1 MAKEKILIVDD
12 EDRIRD
18 MIKEYI
24 EPENFDI
31 EEADNGKSALD
42 LFENSVYSLI
52 IMDVMMPKMD
62 GWTTVRE
69 IRRTSQVPI
78 IMLSARGEEYD
89 KVFGFELGVD
99 DYIVKPF
106 SPRELLYRIKAILRR
121 ASGMSGEILETNAI
135 KLEGLS
141 IDFNSRKVKV
151 DSEDITLTPK
161 EYELLSFLV
170 KNQNR
175 VFSREQLLDKV
186 WGYEFAGDYRTVDT
200 HIKMLRESIKEYRK
214 FIITVWGTGY
224 KFETG
229 GQK

>member
-1 MAKEKILIVDD
+1 MAREKILIVDD

-24 EPENFDI
+24 EPQNFEID
-31 EEADNGKSALD
+31 EAGDGKDALD
-42 LFENSVYSLI
+42 LVELNVYSLI

-62 GWTTVRE
+62 GWTAVRE

-78 IMLSARGEEYD
+78 VMLSARGEEYD

-99 DYIVKPF
+99 DYLVKPF
-106 SPRELLYRIKAILRR
+106 SPRELLYRIKAIIRR
-121 ASGMSGEILETNAI
+121 SSGMAASNSGSKSI
-135 KLEGLS
+135 KLEGLF
-141 IDFNSRKVKV
+141 IDFDSRKVKV
-151 DSEDITLTPK
+151 KEEDITLTPK

-214 FIITVWGTGY
+214 FIVTVWGTGY

-229 GQK
+229 GE

>member
-1 MAKEKILIVDD
+1 MAREKILIVDD

-24 EPENFDI
+24 EPQNFEID
-31 EEADNGKSALD
+31 EAGDGKDALD
-42 LFENSVYSLI
+42 LIELNVYSLI

-62 GWTTVRE
+62 GWTAVRE

-78 IMLSARGEEYD
+78 VMLSARGEEYD

-99 DYIVKPF
+99 DYLVKPF
-106 SPRELLYRIKAILRR
+106 SPRELLYRIKAIIRR
-121 ASGMSGEILETNAI
+121 SSGMAASNSGSKSI
-135 KLEGLS
+135 KLEGLF
-141 IDFNSRKVKV
+141 IDFDSRKVKV
-151 DSEDITLTPK
+151 QEEDISLTPK

-214 FIITVWGTGY
+214 FIVTVWGTGY

-229 GQK
+229 GE

>member
-1 MAKEKILIVDD
+1 MAKEKLLIVDD

-18 MIKEYI
+18 MIKEYL

-31 EEADNGKSALD
+31 DEADDGKSALE
-42 LFENSVYSLI
+42 LAENKVYSLI

-62 GWTTVRE
+62 GWTAVRE

-99 DYIVKPF
+99 DYLVKPF
-106 SPRELLYRIKAILRR
+106 SPRELLYRIKAIIRR
-121 ASGMSGEILETNAI
+121 ASGMSGASNEVNSLKI
-135 KLEGLS
+135 EGLS

-151 DSEDITLTPK
+151 KDEDIPLTPK

-200 HIKMLRESIKEYRK
+200 HIKMLRESIREYRK

>member
-1 MAKEKILIVDD
+1 MAREKILIVDD

-24 EPENFDI
+24 EPQNFEID
-31 EEADNGKSALD
+31 EAGDGKDALD
-42 LFENSVYSLI
+42 LIELNVYSLI

-62 GWTTVRE
+62 GWTAVRE

-78 IMLSARGEEYD
+78 VMLSARGEEYD

-99 DYIVKPF
+99 DYLVKPF
-106 SPRELLYRIKAILRR
+106 SPRELLYRIKAIIRR
-121 ASGMSGEILETNAI
+121 SSGMTASNSGSKSI
-135 KLEGLS
+135 KLEGLF
-141 IDFNSRKVKV
+141 IDFDSRKVKV
-151 DSEDITLTPK
+151 KEEDITLTPK

-214 FIITVWGTGY
+214 FIVTVWGTGY

-229 GQK
+229 GE

>member
-1 MAKEKILIVDD
+1 MVKEKILIVDD
-12 EDRIRD
+12 EDRMRN

-31 EEADNGKSALD
+31 DEAGDGKSALT
-42 LFENSVYSLI
+42 LFESNDYSVI
-52 IMDVMMPKMD
+52 VMDVMMPEMD
-62 GWTTVRE
+62 GWTAVRE

-89 KVFGFELGVD
+89 KIFGFELGVD
-99 DYIVKPF
+99 DYLVKPF
-106 SPRELLYRIKAILRR
+106 SLRELLYRIKAIIRR
-121 ASGMSGEILETNAI
+121 TSATEASNKGTNPAKI
-135 KLEGLS
+135 EGLY
-141 IDFNSRKVKV
+141 INFDSRKVKV
-151 DSEDITLTPK
+151 NDEEVTLTPK
-161 EYELLSFLV
+161 EYELLSFFV
-170 KNQNR
+170 KNQNM

-229 GQK
+229 GK

>member
-31 EEADNGKSALD
+31 DEADDGKSALD
-42 LFENSVYSLI
+42 LVENNVYSLI
-52 IMDVMMPKMD
+52 IMDIMMPKMD
-62 GWTTVRE
+62 GWTAVRE
-69 IRRTSQVPI
+69 IRRISQVPI

-99 DYIVKPF
+99 DYLVKPF
-106 SPRELLYRIKAILRR
+106 SPRELLYRIKAIIRR
-121 ASGMSGEILETNAI
+121 ASGMASTNSEANSVRI
-135 KLEGLS
+135 EGLS

-151 DSEDITLTPK
+151 NDEDITLTPK

-186 WGYEFAGDYRTVDT
+186 WGYDFAGDYRTVDT
-200 HIKMLRESIKEYRK
+200 HIKMLRESIREYRK
-214 FIITVWGTGY
+214 YIVTVWGTGY

-229 GQK
+229 GRK